1 MERLLDHPADRP
13 AGKID
18 SEGLLSA
25 WLLDGKGG
33 ANRLRLEDALRT
45 QAPEGGFVWLH
56 FRYLPRAPQPFL
68 RHHASLDPSVI
79 ESMAEDQCRPRC
91 AMFMEGALLSLRG
104 INLQRN
110 ALPEELVAVHLWVDA
125 RRIISVQHDF
135 LSAIADFEDALQRGR
150 CPRSQGE
157 FVADLSM
164 RLVERV
170 DAVVTT
176 LIEDADELE
185 DAVLSTETSQL
196 LPKLAVLRRVA
207 IKLRR
212 HIAPQREALNHF
224 ALEDDPWMGPK
235 DRNRLR
241 DAADRVARFS
251 EELDSV
257 RERAAVIRDQMV
269 DARAEQMNKSMLVL
283 AVVTVVFAPMT
294 LISGMFGM
302 NVGGIPGTSDPGAFW
317 VLAILMLG
325 LGFALLWLF
334 RRLKWI

>member
-1 MERLLDHPADRP
+1 MERPVN
-13 AGKID
+13 KID

-25 WLLDGKGG
+25 WRFDGRGG
-33 ANRLRLEDALRT
+33 ASRLPWEEALSA
-45 QAPEGGFVWLH
+45 QAPEGGFLWLH
-56 FRYLPRAPQPFL
+56 FRHASRAPQPWL
-68 RHHASLDPSVI
+68 RQGSNLDPTVI

-91 AMFMEGALLSLRG
+91 AMFVDGALLSLRG

-110 ALPEELVAVHLWVDA
+110 ALPEELVTVHLWVDA
-125 RRIISVQHDF
+125 GRIISVQHDF
-135 LSAIADFEDALQRGR
+135 LSAIADFEDALGRGR

-157 FVADLSM
+157 FVAELSM

-170 DAVVTT
+170 DAVVNT

-185 DAVLSTETSQL
+185 DAVLTSESSEL
-196 LPKLAVLRRVA
+196 FPKLAVLRRVA

-257 RERAAVIRDQMV
+257 RERAGIIRDQMV

-302 NVGGIPGTSDPGAFW
+302 NVGGIPGSNDPAAFW
-317 VLAILMLG
+317 ALSAFLLG
-325 LGFALLWLF
+325 LGFVLLWAF
-334 RRLKWI
+334 RRLRWI

>member
-1 MERLLDHPADRP
+1 MASLSAS
-13 AGKID
+13 ID
-18 SEGLLSA
+18 TEGLVSA
-25 WLLDGKGG
+25 WLFDGKGG
-33 ANRLRLEDALRT
+33 ATRLTQDAAFAT
-45 QAPEGGFVWLH
+45 AEPDTGFVWLH
-56 FRYLPRAPQPFL
+56 FRHLPRAPQTWL
-68 RHHASLDPSVI
+68 RRASGLDPTAVD
-79 ESMAEDQCRPRC
+79 SMGEDQSRPRC
-91 AMFMEGALLSLRG
+91 VMFAEGALLSLRG
-104 INLQRN
+104 VNLQRN
-110 ALPEELVAVHLWVDA
+110 ALPEDLINVHLWVDT
-125 RRIISVQHDF
+125 RRVISVQHDA
-135 LSAIADFEDALQRGR
+135 LSAISDLDDALARGR
-150 CPRSQGE
+150 CPRTQGE

-164 RLVERV
+164 RLVERM
-170 DAVVTT
+170 DAVVNT
-176 LIEDADELE
+176 LIDEADELE
-185 DAVLSTETSQL
+185 DAVLVIETSEL

-241 DAADRVARFS
+241 DAADRVARLS

-302 NVGGIPGTSDPGAFW
+302 NVGGIPGNDDPAAFW
-317 VLAILMLG
+317 ALSLFLLI
-325 LGFALLWLF
+325 LGFVLLWAF
-334 RRLKWI
+334 RRLRWI

>member
-1 MERLLDHPADRP
+1 MNMQG
-13 AGKID
+13 GKID
-18 SEGLLSA
+18 REGLLSA
-25 WLLDGKGG
+25 WWFDGKGG
-33 ANRLRLEDALRT
+33 AVRLPLETAL
-45 QAPEGGFVWLH
+45 ASPPMEGGFTWYQ
-56 FRYLPRAPQPFL
+56 FRHLPRAAQDWL
-68 RHHASLDPSVI
+68 RQGSGIDLTAI
-79 ESMAEDQCRPRC
+79 EAVADDQCRPRC
-91 AMFMEGALLSLRG
+91 RVFADGALLSLRG
-104 INLQRN
+104 VNLQRN
-110 ALPEELVAVHLWVDA
+110 ALPEDLTTIHLWVDE

-135 LSAIADFEDALQRGR
+135 LSAIGDFEDALGRGR
-150 CPRSQGE
+150 CPHTQGE
-157 FVADLSM
+157 FVADMSM

-176 LIEDADELE
+176 LIDDADELE
-185 DAVLSTETSQL
+185 DAVVTTETAEL

-241 DAADRVARFS
+241 DAADRVARFA

-257 RERAAVIRDQMV
+257 RERATVIREQMV
-269 DARAEQMNKSMLVL
+269 DMRAEQMNKSMLVL

-302 NVGGIPGTSDPGAFW
+302 NVGGIPGSDDPAAFW
-317 VLAILMLG
+317 ALSVCLLG
-325 LGFALLWLF
+325 LGFLLLWAF
-334 RRLKWI
+334 RRMQWI

>member
-1 MERLLDHPADRP
+1 MDRP
-13 AGKID
+13 ANRFD
-18 SEGLLSA
+18 PEGLLSA
-25 WLLDGKGG
+25 WRFDGRGG
-33 ANRLRLEDALRT
+33 ATRLPLETALST
-45 QAPEGGFVWLH
+45 DGPDGGFVWLH
-56 FRYLPRAPQPFL
+56 FRHLPRAPQQWL
-68 RHHASLDPSVI
+68 RVTSSLDPSVV
-79 ESMAEDQCRPRC
+79 ETLGEEDCRPRC
-91 AMFMEGALLSLRG
+91 AMFTDGALLSLRG

-110 ALPEELVAVHLWVDA
+110 ALPEELITIHLWVDTK
-125 RRIISVQHDF
+125 RIISVQHDF
-135 LSAIADFEDALQRGR
+135 LSAIADFDDALMRGR
-150 CPRSQGE
+150 CPRTQGE

-170 DAVVTT
+170 DAVVDK
-176 LIEDADELE
+176 LIDEADELE
-185 DAVLSTETSQL
+185 DAVLASAASEL
-196 LPKLAVLRRVA
+196 IPKLAVLRRVA

-241 DAADRVARFS
+241 DAADRVTRFS

-302 NVGGIPGTSDPGAFW
+302 NVGGIPGNTDPEAFW
-317 VLAILMLG
+317 ALALAMIG
-325 LGFALLWLF
+325 LGFVLLWLF

>member
-1 MERLLDHPADRP
+1 MIAPLS
-13 AGKID
+13 KID
-18 SEGLLSA
+18 TEGLLSA
-25 WLLDGKGG
+25 WRFDGKGS
-33 ANRLRLEDALRT
+33 AVRMTPDEALSAHAADRS
-45 QAPEGGFVWLH
+45 AEGGFIWLH
-56 FRYLPRAPQPFL
+56 FRHLPRAPQTYL
-68 RHHASLDPSVI
+68 RQTAGLDPNVQ
-79 ESMAEDQCRPRC
+79 ESMLEDQCRPRC
-91 AMFMEGALLSLRG
+91 AMFVDGALLSLRG

-110 ALPEELVAVHLWVDA
+110 ALPEELVTIHLWVDA

-135 LSAIADFEDALQRGR
+135 LSSIADFEDALVRGR
-150 CPRSQGE
+150 CPRAQGE
-157 FVADLSM
+157 FVAELSM

-170 DAVVTT
+170 DAVVNT

-185 DAVLSTETSQL
+185 DAVLTTDSSEL

-257 RERAAVIRDQMV
+257 RERAAVIREQMV
-269 DARAEQMNKSMLVL
+269 DTRAEQMNKSMLVL

-302 NVGGIPGTSDPGAFW
+302 NVGGIPGNTDPEAFW
-317 VLAILMLG
+317 ALAFAMLV
-325 LGFALLWLF
+325 LGFILLWLF
-334 RRLKWI
+334 RRMKWI

>member
-1 MERLLDHPADRP
+1 MSRLTPTMDA
-13 AGKID
+13 
-18 SEGLLSA
+18 EGLLSA
-25 WLLDGKGG
+25 WWFDGKGG
-33 ANRLRLEDALRT
+33 ARRLPQEEAFAR
-45 QAPEGGFVWLH
+45 APEGGFVWLH
-56 FRYLPRAPQPFL
+56 FRHLPRAPQPWL
-68 RHHASLDPSVI
+68 RQGSSLDPSAL

-91 AMFMEGALLSLRG
+91 VMFAEGALLSLRG

-110 ALPEELVAVHLWVDA
+110 ALPEDLVTIHLWVDA
-125 RRIISVQHDF
+125 RRIISVQHEF
-135 LSAIADFEDALQRGR
+135 LSAIADYEDALARGR

-170 DAVVTT
+170 DAVVNT

-185 DAVLSTETSQL
+185 DAVLVTETVEL

-302 NVGGIPGTSDPGAFW
+302 NVGGIPGNDDPAAFW
-317 VLAILMLG
+317 ALCVFLIV
-325 LGFALLWLF
+325 LGFVLLWAF
-334 RRLKWI
+334 RRLRWI

>member
-1 MERLLDHPADRP
+1 MPRPDMERPVS
-13 AGKID
+13 KTD

-25 WLLDGKGG
+25 WRFDGRG
-33 ANRLRLEDALRT
+33 AAVRVPQEEALSARV
-45 QAPEGGFVWLH
+45 ADGGFIWLH
-56 FRYLPRAPQPFL
+56 FRHLPRAPQTYL
-68 RHHASLDPSVI
+68 RHTANLDPTVL
-79 ESMAEDQCRPRC
+79 ESMSEGECRPRC
-91 AMFMEGALLSLRG
+91 AMFADGALLSLRG

-110 ALPEELVAVHLWVDA
+110 ALPEELVTVHLWVEA

-135 LSAIADFEDALQRGR
+135 LSAIADFEDALARGR

-157 FVADLSM
+157 FVAELSM

-170 DAVVTT
+170 DAVVNT

-185 DAVLSTETSQL
+185 DAVLTTESSEL

-302 NVGGIPGTSDPGAFW
+302 NVGGIPGNTDPEAFW
-317 VLAILMLG
+317 ALSFFMLL
-325 LGFALLWLF
+325 LGFVLLWLF

>member
-1 MERLLDHPADRP
+1 MERPVN
-13 AGKID
+13 KID

-25 WLLDGKGG
+25 WQFDGKGG
-33 ANRLRLEDALRT
+33 ATRLPPGEALSARP
-45 QAPEGGFVWLH
+45 QEGGFVWFH
-56 FRYLPRAPQPFL
+56 FRYVPRAPQPWL
-68 RHHASLDPSVI
+68 RQGSNLDPSVV

-91 AMFMEGALLSLRG
+91 AMFVDGALLSLRG

-110 ALPEELVAVHLWVDA
+110 ALPEELVTVHLWVDA
-125 RRIISVQHDF
+125 QRIISVQHDF
-135 LSAIADFEDALQRGR
+135 LSAIADFEDALGRGR

-157 FVADLSM
+157 FVAELSM

-170 DAVVTT
+170 DAVVNT

-185 DAVLSTETSQL
+185 DAVLGTEASEL

-207 IKLRR
+207 TKLRR

-257 RERAAVIRDQMV
+257 RERAGIIRDQMV

-302 NVGGIPGTSDPGAFW
+302 NVGGIPGNTDPAAFW
-317 VLAILMLG
+317 ALALAMVL
-325 LGFALLWLF
+325 LGFVLLWAF

>member
-1 MERLLDHPADRP
+1 MAALAST
-13 AGKID
+13 ID
-18 SEGLLSA
+18 TQGLISA
-25 WLLDGKGG
+25 WWFDGKGG
-33 ANRLRLEDALRT
+33 AGRIKPEEAMST
-45 QAPEGGFVWLH
+45 TAPDGGFVWLH
-56 FRYLPRAPQPFL
+56 FRHLPRMSQTWLRQDVGLDAPAL
-68 RHHASLDPSVI
+68 

-91 AMFMEGALLSLRG
+91 VMFADGALLSLRG

-110 ALPEELVAVHLWVDA
+110 ALPEELITVHLWVDA
-125 RRIISVQHDF
+125 RRIVSVQHDF
-135 LSAIADFEDALQRGR
+135 LSAIADFEDALGRGR

-176 LIEDADELE
+176 LIEEADELE
-185 DAVLSTETSQL
+185 DAVLVTETSEL

-302 NVGGIPGTSDPGAFW
+302 NVGGIPGSSDPAAFW
-317 VLAILMLG
+317 ALCVFLLL
-325 LGFALLWLF
+325 LGFVLLWTF

>member
-1 MERLLDHPADRP
+1 MN
-13 AGKID
+13 KIDSKLD

-25 WLLDGKGG
+25 WWFDGKGG
-33 ANRLRLEDALRT
+33 AVRLPAERALGGGI
-45 QAPEGGFVWLH
+45 PEGGFAWLQ
-56 FRYLPRAPQPFL
+56 FRHLPRAPQVWL
-68 RHHASLDPSVI
+68 RQSSGIDLSAI
-79 ESMAEDQCRPRC
+79 EAVAEDQCRPRC
-91 AMFMEGALLSLRG
+91 RMFVDGALLSLRG
-104 INLQRN
+104 VNLQRN
-110 ALPEELVAVHLWVDA
+110 ALPEELITVHLWVDE

-135 LSAIADFEDALQRGR
+135 LSAIGDFEDALVRGR
-150 CPRSQGE
+150 CPHSQGE

-176 LIEDADELE
+176 LIDDADELE
-185 DAVLSTETSQL
+185 DAVLVTETSEL
-196 LPKLAVLRRVA
+196 LPRLAVLRRVA

-257 RERAAVIRDQMV
+257 RERATVIREQMV
-269 DARAEQMNKSMLVL
+269 DMRAEQMNKSMLVL

-302 NVGGIPGTSDPGAFW
+302 NVGGIPGSDDPAAFW
-317 VLAILMLG
+317 ALTVFLLG
-325 LGFALLWLF
+325 MGFFLLWAF
-334 RRLKWI
+334 RRLRWI

>member
-1 MERLLDHPADRP
+1 MERIDSKL
-13 AGKID
+13 D

-25 WLLDGKGG
+25 WWFDGKGS
-33 ANRLRLEDALRT
+33 AVRLDGTAALHGT
-45 QAPEGGFVWLH
+45 TPEGGFLWLK
-56 FRYLPRAPQPFL
+56 FRYSKRAPLPWL
-68 RHHASLDPSVI
+68 KGASGLEPTALDAL
-79 ESMAEDQCRPRC
+79 AEEECRPRC
-91 AMFMEGALLSLRG
+91 MMFMDGALLSLRG
-104 INLQRN
+104 VNLQRN
-110 ALPEELVAVHLWVDA
+110 ALPEDLTTVHLWVDA
-125 RRIISVQHDF
+125 RRIITVQHDF
-135 LSAIADFEDALQRGR
+135 LSAVADFEDALARGR
-150 CPRSQGE
+150 CPKTQGE

-170 DAVVTT
+170 DAVVNT
-176 LIEDADELE
+176 LTEDADELE
-185 DAVLSTETSQL
+185 DQVLVTESSVI

-241 DAADRVARFS
+241 DAADRVARFA

-302 NVGGIPGTSDPGAFW
+302 NVGGIPGNTDPEAFW
-317 VLAILMLG
+317 ALALAMIG
-325 LGFALLWLF
+325 LGFLLLWLF